1 MYVYTVTPPT
11 VCIRSVPDKIYEWC
25 GVEVGLCD
33 FYLEQGASST
43 AVLILTVFLV
53 IIIVFWQ
60 TYSLNSVNIL
70 IY

>member
-33 FYLEQGASST
+33 FYLEQGLPWKSST
-43 AVLILTVFLV
+43 AVLILTVF
-53 IIIVFWQ
+53 
-60 TYSLNSVNIL
+60 
-70 IY
+70 